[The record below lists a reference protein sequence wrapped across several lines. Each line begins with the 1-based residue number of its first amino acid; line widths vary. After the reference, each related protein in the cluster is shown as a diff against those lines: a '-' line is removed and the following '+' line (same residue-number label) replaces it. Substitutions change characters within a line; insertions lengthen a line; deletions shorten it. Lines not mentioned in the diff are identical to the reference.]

1 MISTSSFVLRCQ
13 LVITWMSKKRYTVTN
28 YLEYG
33 RHLGQLSHHDNLE
46 KINSWASFMS
56 KGLCMAELQY
66 KCLCICRQLCFVIC
80 HETSNSYLQILSE
93 RLIWQQIM
101 QGHAETVVGTKSC
114 AVLHAVKMALWQVY
128 SVIQFNSFSYWNC
141 GVLAFWI
148 RSTIECS

>member
-1 MISTSSFVLRCQ
+1 MDVKKKVPGKPIIWSMVVILGNSATMITLRKSTHGLPFL
-13 LVITWMSKKRYTVTN
+13 
-28 YLEYG
+28 
-33 RHLGQLSHHDNLE
+33 
-46 KINSWASFMS
+46 SFMS

-101 QGHAETVVGTKSC
+101 QGHAETVVGTKNC